1 MKTTSAIMLLLQ
13 MVLAS
18 RNYYISALSFA
29 NHYRVGH
36 GCVFCDATRSS
47 STSTTIRY
55 FNHKLQLNGA
65 MDGYSYDDND
75 SKEEETNYRPTTH
88 NTNTRTS
95 SSSAGRGGGY
105 DNEYNN
111 NDDDRYTLER
121 HSDPNTLPD
130 CRFTEEQIRL
140 LIAKRLECK
149 KRRNF
154 ADADKI
160 LEALNT
166 NGIFL
171 QDKARKYRVD
181 GANHFG
187 RKPPYV
193 RRGSTYGTSAE
204 DLAGIAKLVE
214 ERFRHK
220 LKREYHASDGIT
232 DKLKNRYGV
241 RVNDKKREW
250 SVVPDGNNGSGNKG
264 DANGNGASISS
275 HKNEGPDLGASEKS
289 KSNNN
294 NNQDHY
300 IPTPLAP
307 DDHATHTMSDQ
318 LKDLIRDKLRDR
330 STARK
335 NKKYKEADRI
345 RDKLINE
352 YSILIDDKNKEWKVV
367 DYDNID
373 DNLDE
378 YDPFVNEARLSQRS
392 AFVQKGAGE
401 QGEGRENENMHAHN
415 YNDNH
420 SYVDRSSSNN
430 DDGDLAD
437 ALLSSSSRTVLDRED
452 ENEMGNTNTT
462 DDDDETAAAGESGSS
477 DRRPLLAALTVP
489 LLKDKLRAEGLRLG
503 GNKAELIDR
512 LLAAGIIE

>member
-1 MKTTSAIMLLLQ
+1 M
-13 MVLAS
+13 
-18 RNYYISALSFA
+18 
-29 NHYRVGH
+29 
-36 GCVFCDATRSS
+36 
-47 STSTTIRY
+47 RY
-55 FNHKLQLNGA
+55 FHHKLQLNGA
-65 MDGYSYDDND
+65 MDGYSYDND
-75 SKEEETNYRPTTH
+75 SEEEKTNYRPAH
-88 NTNTRTS
+88 NTRPS
-95 SSSAGRGGGY
+95 SSSVGRGGGY
-105 DNEYNN
+105 DNQYSEY
-111 NDDDRYTLER
+111 NDDDCYTLER

-130 CRFTEEQIRL
+130 CRFSEEQIRL

-193 RRGSTYGTSAE
+193 RRGSTYGTSVE
-204 DLAGIAKLVE
+204 DLTKIAKLVE
-214 ERFRHK
+214 ERVRHK

-232 DKLKNRYGV
+232 DTLKNRYGV

-250 SVVPDGNNGSGNKG
+250 SVVLDGNNSNDNGK
-264 DANGNGASISS
+264 GNGLVSS
-275 HKNEGPDLGASEKS
+275 HKNSGPGLAVSENLNS

-294 NNQDHY
+294 NNQEHY

-318 LKDLIRDKLRDR
+318 LKYLIRDKLRDR

-345 RDKLINE
+345 RDELVEE

-367 DYDNID
+367 DYDAD
-373 DNLDE
+373 DDLDE

-392 AFVQKGAGE
+392 AFVQKGAGG
-401 QGEGRENENMHAHN
+401 QGKGGENENMHAHN
-415 YNDNH
+415 YNDNYH
-420 SYVDRSSSNN
+420 YVDNDNN
-430 DDGDLAD
+430 NNNNNNNGDEDLAD
-437 ALLSSSSRTVLDRED
+437 ASSSSSSSRTVLDRED
-452 ENEMGNTNTT
+452 KKGKGNTNTAT
-462 DDDDETAAAGESGSS
+462 DDEIAAAGESDPS